1 MNFTATAFVVGILF
15 GAIGMDWWQGDEA
28 DQLKAD
34 YAKASQAAID
44 KAKADFDKE
53 VTRQKAVTENWAKV
67 AKDEQ
72 SKTDRLNGDIAA
84 GKFRVYVRAT
94 CSSVSKA
101 ATNTGTI
108 VEETRPELAGQAYER
123 ADRYRAELKQ
133 LLIDYSEL
141 QDYLLRN

>member
-1 MNFTATAFVVGILF
+1 MNFTVTAFIVGLILGGLGGYKF
-15 GAIGMDWWQGDEA
+15 GSDEA
-28 DQLKAD
+28 ASLRAE
-34 YAKASQAAID
+34 YAQAS
-44 KAKADFDKE
+44 
-53 VTRQKAVTENWAKV
+53 QKAVEQAQKDFQEKVIANQKTAEHWAKV

-84 GKFRVYVRAT
+84 GKFRVYVRAA
-94 CSSVSKA
+94 CPRVSKTTA
-101 ATNTGTI
+101 DTGTI
-108 VEETRPELAGQAYER
+108 VEETRPELTGQAYER